1 MDKKIN
7 DFPGVGNRL
16 RNYRVKAGFTAET
29 LASAVKEKFPNTGV
43 SRQTIF
49 NIENERR
56 RMDLSSLI
64 EIARTLN
71 INPLS
76 LLCDL
81 GQPFETVSD
90 SGPLAGLTPLE
101 VCSMFSIKRDSH
113 NAHGKMDA
121 PDKTEIG
128 LAEIALNLAEKYET
142 ENEEPSLAES
152 MERRYEI
159 RMLEINGVELPENLK
174 TFCKGING

>member
-56 RMDLSSLI
+56 RMDLSSLV

-101 VCSMFSIKRDSH
+101 AVSYTHLRAHETYHRIK
-113 NAHGKMDA
+113 
-121 PDKTEIG
+121 
-128 LAEIALNLAEKYET
+128 
-142 ENEEPSLAES
+142 SLTMYQE
-152 MERRYEI
+152 
-159 RMLEINGVELPENLK
+159 
-174 TFCKGING
+174 